1 MSMTFREVLADIR
14 KNASNERR
22 KGEFFEHLIQR
33 WLRAGYTERH
43 RIQEVWMW
51 NEFPYR
57 EQLGGQDLGIDL
69 VIHTTE
75 GEYWSVQCKC
85 YVEESTIEK
94 RAVDSFISNSNRIFK
109 DQDNQE
115 CSFSHLLWVST
126 SANWGKNAEE
136 TLIGQK
142 NKVSVI
148 SQEVLENSGV
158 DWEKLYRGKGSPEQ
172 ARIQP
177 KELRHYQLDALNAV
191 HEHFQT
197 ADRGKLI
204 MACGTGK
211 TLTALRIAEN
221 ETQGKGLVLFLVPS
235 IALIQ
240 QTLISWSDNALS
252 TLQPIVI
259 CSDAG
264 AVRRKKN
271 NDDNVFNE
279 AELASPACTSVPV
292 ITERLTKALQVS
304 DQMVVVFSTYQSIQV
319 ISEAQKAYQQKT
331 GKEAVF
337 DLIICDEAHRT
348 TGVTLKDEEE
358 SNFVRVH
365 DNDFI
370 QAKRRLYMTA
380 TPRLYSAE
388 SQRQAAEH
396 EVYLCSMDDESLYG
410 KEIYRLGFGKAVEKG
425 CLSDYRVLIL
435 TMNEA
440 EVPAEVQTML
450 ANEEDEIKVE
460 DTCKLLGCFSAL
472 SKRMTGE
479 NKKLLDELDPGL
491 MHSAVAFCQ
500 SIKVSKAIM
509 KVFNKLEDE
518 YYSRLPNEIRK
529 DLVAVHADHVNG
541 SMSAG
546 ERARLLNWLEKGA
559 SEEQSQEENL
569 TRPGACRILTNVRC
583 LSEGVDVPSLDAIL
597 FLSPRSSQVDVVQA
611 VGRVMRK
618 AEGKKYGYIIIPVV
632 IPSGQTAET
641 ALDKNTAFAV
651 VWQVLNALRAHDDR
665 FDITVNSVNV
675 DGRKPDN
682 ILIDTVHVPGGEGGD
697 DIARAAEENEQEKEA
712 LQKVQSVLSNQFETL
727 QNTFYAKLVNKVG
740 DKHYWEEWAKDV
752 AEIAQRHIAQI
763 KDAVSKEGPHK
774 AQFQK
779 FMDGLHKNINT
790 SITEDEAIEMLAQH
804 LITRPVFEALFGN
817 DPFVQHKSVSE
828 AMQKMVDTIE
838 NQPIKKEKSLE
849 EFYESVRRRVS
860 GIQTTAGKQKTV
872 LELYE
877 SFFKTAF
884 PMTVAKLGIV
894 YTPVE
899 CVDFIVHS
907 VEDVLKKEFGRSLT
921 DKNVHILDPFTG
933 TGTFIVRL
941 LQSDII
947 KQSDLDRKYAEE
959 LHANEIVLL
968 AYYIAATNIAY
979 SYKDRTMHSAPFDGI
994 CLTDTF
1000 QLGETEEDL
1009 VTDSFPYNSR
1019 QIEKQKKKPIMV
1031 IMGNP
1036 PYSKGQ
1042 ENANDNAQNLD
1053 YPKLDERIKKT
1064 YAEEGNV
1071 NNQNALYD
1079 SYIRAFRWA
1088 SDRIAANPNGGVIGF
1103 ISNGA
1108 WLDGIG
1114 HDGFRKCLENEFSSI
1129 YVFNLRGNCRT
1140 QGEVRKKEGDG
1151 IFGQGS
1157 RTPISITILVKK
1169 PGSQENAKIFYHDI
1183 GDYLSR
1189 EEKLKIIK
1197 DFESIRSEK
1206 MEWTAIHPNEK
1217 NDWINQRGDVFDT
1230 LLPLDPEKKFDE
1242 KTRSFFVTYSLGVA
1256 TGRDAWTYNYSY
1268 SKLQNNVNL
1277 MAVNYNNEVDRLLQL
1292 GGNVENIDDFVDNNP
1307 QHISWN
1313 RNLKKL
1319 LIESKKISINKK
1331 CFYKSIYRPY
1341 SIQYL
1346 YFEKDYIAMLYRNIS
1361 LFPTSQHK
1369 NFVICVSGKGNA
1381 KRFTCMISNTIVDL
1395 NSLSAGAQ
1403 CFPLYWYEENAEN
1416 ADILGLFA
1424 SDSKEKYVRKDGVSD
1439 WIWEEARKR
1448 YGAKVTKEDIF
1459 YYVYGLLHSPQYRE
1473 QFANELKKSLPK
1485 IPLVEKAEDFKTFSD
1500 AGRDLAEL
1508 HLNYETGSP
1517 CPGVTVDGDRVID
1530 DEYRF
1535 YSVNKMRFPAKG
1547 QKETIIYNDHITI
1560 RNIPAEAY
1568 EYVVNGRSAVEWV
1581 MENYQDYTDKDSQ
1594 IRNDPNDWSR
1604 EHGKPRYILDL
1615 LLSVINLSV
1624 KTMKIVKSLPELT
1637 FPEAEEAEQ

>member
-1 MSMTFREVLADIR
+1 MTFRDVLADIR
-14 KNASNERR
+14 KNASSERR
-22 KGEFFEHLIQR
+22 KGELFEHLMQR

-43 RIQEVWMW
+43 RIQDVWMW
-51 NEFPYR
+51 EQFPHR

-85 YVEESTIEK
+85 YDEETTIEK
-94 RAVDSFISNSNRIFK
+94 RAVDSFISNSNRVFT
-109 DQDNQE
+109 DQDNKE
-115 CSFSHLLWVST
+115 CSFSHLLWIST

-158 DWEKLYRGKGSPEQ
+158 DWEKLYKGKGSPEQ

-177 KELRHYQLDALNAV
+177 KELRSYQSDALNAV
-191 HEHFQT
+191 HTHFQT

-221 ETQGKGLVLFLVPS
+221 ETQKKGLVLFLVPS

-264 AVRRKKN
+264 AVRRKKK
-271 NDDNVFNE
+271 DDENVFNE
-279 AELASPACTSVPV
+279 AELASPACTSIPV

-370 QAKRRLYMTA
+370 QAKKRLYMTA

-388 SQRQAAEH
+388 SQQQAAEH
-396 EVYLCSMDDESLYG
+396 EVYLCSMDDEALYG
-410 KEIYRLGFGKAVEKG
+410 KEIYRLGFGKAVELN

-472 SKRMTGE
+472 SKRLTGE
-479 NKKLLDELDPGL
+479 NKKLLDELDPEV
-491 MHSAVAFCQ
+491 MHSAVAFCR

-518 YYSRLPNEIRK
+518 YYSKLPNEIRK

-546 ERARLLNWLEKGA
+546 ERARLLSWMEKGV
-559 SEEQSQEENL
+559 SEEHSQEENV

-618 AEGKKYGYIIIPVV
+618 APGKKYGYIIIPVV
-632 IPSGQTAET
+632 IPAGQTAET

-763 KDAVSKEGPHK
+763 KEAVSKEGPHK
-774 AQFQK
+774 EQFQK

-804 LITRPVFEALFGN
+804 LITRPVFEALFGD

-828 AMQKMVDTIE
+828 AMQKMVDSLDDHS
-838 NQPIKKEKSLE
+838 IKQEKSLA

-979 SYKDRTMHSAPFDGI
+979 SYKDRTYCSTPFDGI

-1009 VTDSFPYNSR
+1009 VTEAFPYNSR

-1036 PYSKGQ
+1036 PYSIGQ
-1042 ENANDNAQNLD
+1042 KSANDNAQNLD
-1053 YPKLDERIKKT
+1053 YPKLNKRIEDT
-1064 YAEEGNV
+1064 YAKESSANLQRG
-1071 NNQNALYD
+1071 LYD

-1108 WLDGIG
+1108 WLDGIA
-1114 HDGFRKCLENEFSSI
+1114 HDGFRKCLEKEFSSI
-1129 YVFNLRGNCRT
+1129 YVFNLRGNQRT
-1140 QGEVRKKEGDG
+1140 QGEESRREGG
-1151 IFGQGS
+1151 KIFGSGS
-1157 RTPISITILVKK
+1157 RTPISITVLVKK
-1169 PGSQENAKIFYHDI
+1169 PGSQEKAKIFYHDI

-1189 EEKLKIIK
+1189 EEKLKRINN
-1197 DFESIRSEK
+1197 FGSISSEK
-1206 MEWTAIHPNEK
+1206 MEWTEIHPNEK

-1230 LLPLDPEKKFDE
+1230 LLPLASEKKFDE
-1242 KTRSFFVTYSLGVA
+1242 KTKSFFVTYSCGIVTSKDMFL
-1256 TGRDAWTYNYSY
+1256 YNSSL
-1268 SKLQNNVNL
+1268 SKLQENISNMIDFYNQERENFFNIENYQIRYDKTKIVWTDKFLKSLQDNEFFEYKKDL
-1277 MAVNYNNEVDRLLQL
+1277 MVTALYRPFFKQKFGYQKELLQ
-1292 GGNVENIDDFVDNNP
+1292 
-1307 QHISWN
+1307 
-1313 RNLKKL
+1313 RT
-1319 LIESKKISINKK
+1319 
-1331 CFYKSIYRPY
+1331 YR
-1341 SIQYL
+1341 QT
-1346 YFEKDYIAMLYRNIS
+1346 K
-1361 LFPTSQHK
+1361 LFPTPQHK
-1369 NFVICVSGKGNA
+1369 NLVICVSGVGSMKDFSTLICKN
-1381 KRFTCMISNTIVDL
+1381 IPDL
-1395 NSLSAGAQ
+1395 KLMYNGQ
-1403 CFPLYWYEENAEN
+1403 CFPLYWYEENTQD
-1416 ADILGLFA
+1416 ADMLGLF
-1424 SDSKEKYVRKDGVSD
+1424 STDPKEKYVRKDGVSD

-1459 YYVYGLLHSPQYRE
+1459 YYVYGLLHSEQYRE

-1508 HLNYETGSP
+1508 HLNYETGAP
-1517 CPGVTVDGDRVID
+1517 CPGVTVDGDNRIID

-1535 YSVNKMRFPAKG
+1535 YSVNKMRFPAKD
-1547 QKETIIYNDHITI
+1547 QKETIIYNDNITI
-1560 RNIPAEAY
+1560 RNIPLEAY
-1568 EYVVNGRSAVEWV
+1568 EYVVNGWSAIKWV

-1604 EHGKPRYILDL
+1604 EHEKPRYILDL

-1624 KTMKIVKSLPELT
+1624 KTMEIVKTLPKLT
-1637 FPEAEEAEQ
+1637 FEEPKPAEE